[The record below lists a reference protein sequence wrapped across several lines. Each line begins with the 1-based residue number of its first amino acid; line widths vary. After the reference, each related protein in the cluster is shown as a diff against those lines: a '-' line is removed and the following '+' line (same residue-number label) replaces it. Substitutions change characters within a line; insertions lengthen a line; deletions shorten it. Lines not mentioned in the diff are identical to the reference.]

1 MSLSAGG
8 PCEEMKGTGGCA
20 ARNPF
25 ALRSELAGLPTAPK
39 DGGGGSFVGCRRSL
53 GLPAL
58 PGTSLPLFLGAL
70 LTVGV
75 AVVFHIFLVLL
86 HLVLS
91 LFVVIVLP
99 VVLAACFGAVVIRR
113 CFGFGFPC
121 KSFSSVNRKSRAAQ
135 GVTTLT
141 RAEGE
146 AHHSIPLDTSPHEPF
161 GLTPA
166 PREGCPALQ
175 RLSPSSARGF
185 HQANQ
190 RQETPRRIPGEQH
203 LELSPV
209 CLPCLPTHP
218 GSCLLT
224 SQPALPGF
232 FAPADPCCSQ
242 SRVLSHQ

>member
-1 MSLSAGG
+1 MAAQPLTPSLSAWSWQGS
-8 PCEEMKGTGGCA
+8 PCACRDPSCLPAAHRDRGC
-20 ARNPF
+20 
-25 ALRSELAGLPTAPK
+25 
-39 DGGGGSFVGCRRSL
+39 GSFVGCKRSL

-58 PGTSLPLFLGAL
+58 SGTSLPLFLGAL

-75 AVVFHIFLVLL
+75 AVVFQIFLVLL

-91 LFVVIVLP
+91 LFVVIILT

-121 KSFSSVNRKSRAAQ
+121 KSFYSVNRKSRAAQ
-135 GVTTLT
+135 GVTTPT

-146 AHHSIPLDTSPHEPF
+146 AHHSIPPATSPHEPF

-185 HQANQ
+185 HHANQ
-190 RQETPRRIPGEQH
+190 RQETPKRVPGEQH

-209 CLPCLPTHP
+209 CLPSLPTCP

-224 SQPALPGF
+224 SQPSLPGF
-232 FAPADPCCSQ
+232 FAPADPCCSL
-242 SRVLSHQ
+242 SRVWSHQ